1 MIFDYHRN
9 RLGAYTLYKEL
20 EQLPKY
26 DLFIIWDYM
35 TSNPKNLTLC
45 ERARFHYLIEEKY
58 DLIRDKKSRLLSPF
72 VQKYLLIK
80 YGNKNG
86 KYINVL

>member
-9 RLGAYTLYKEL
+9 RVGAYALYKEL
-20 EQLPKY
+20 EQLPKC

-35 TSNPKNLTLC
+35 TNNPKNLTLC

-58 DLIRDKKSRLLSPF
+58 DLTRDKKSRLLSPF
-72 VQKYLLIK
+72 IQKYLLIK

-86 KYINVL
+86 RYINVL